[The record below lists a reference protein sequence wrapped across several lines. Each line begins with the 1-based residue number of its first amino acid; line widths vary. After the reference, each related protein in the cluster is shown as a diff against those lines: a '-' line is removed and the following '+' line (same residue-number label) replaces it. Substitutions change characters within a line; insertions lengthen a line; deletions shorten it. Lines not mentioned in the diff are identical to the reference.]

1 MIKKILKQLRLF
13 LFRNYREKIIAKV
26 LSIEILKLSENKSS
40 FKILDYGS
48 GMQPEVIILLQSYL
62 DKNHIKY
69 TIECYDY
76 YTNNEINKLN
86 DINKNIKFFN
96 LNKFPLSNKYDYAL
110 IIDVLHHI
118 DMQSLEEHYNILKK
132 ISRFSDY
139 IFIKDH
145 FQHNYF
151 SNIKLRLMDFIGNYY
166 NDVFIP
172 TKYLTIAEYN
182 RLIKKLSFFEIKRM
196 SNIRYYR
203 RFWLFFSNPN
213 LHFLSILK
221 INSND

>member
-1 MIKKILKQLRLF
+1 MRTQPSLSFASFGTSGL
-13 LFRNYREKIIAKV
+13 NYLACGRAWREEFHK
-26 LSIEILKLSENKSS
+26 
-40 FKILDYGS
+40 
-48 GMQPEVIILLQSYL
+48 
-62 DKNHIKY
+62 KNHIKY

-203 RFWLFFSNPN
+203 RF
-213 LHFLSILK
+213 
-221 INSND
+221 